1 MKNTKRTFLQ
11 TTAELFRISDCKTA
25 VGDFSTTYQ
34 IDIKLTRDEEVES
47 FRTSEVSGE
56 EEISFIAKLLP
67 ADDPGRM
74 CVFEANLFEKEIEVR
89 NKESLPSIIF
99 L

>member
-1 MKNTKRTFLQ
+1 M
-11 TTAELFRISDCKTA
+11 FRISDCKTA

-34 IDIKLTRDEEVES
+34 IDIKLSRDEEEVDS
-47 FRTSEVSGE
+47 VRTSEVSEE

-74 CVFEANLFEKEIEVR
+74 CVFEANLFEKEIEV
-89 NKESLPSIIF
+89 
-99 L
+99 